1 MATCIRIPS
10 SIMMMIVLT
19 LCNTATATRQLTEA
33 ADIKASEFPAEE
45 FNRNLFESWMHQQS
59 KIYSDEAEKSARFN
73 IFKANLRRIE
83 EHNSKP
89 SSYKLGLTKFADLS
103 QEEFKAKYL
112 KTRFRRNDRSSQAP
126 TFSYANVEAV
136 PKAVDWRK
144 KGAVTAIKDQ
154 GECGS
159 CWAFSTIGGVE
170 GINQI
175 RTGNLVS
182 LSEQELV
189 SCDVTANTQGCE
201 GGYMDYGY
209 EFIAQNGG
217 VDSERDY
224 PYTAEDDSCNSHK
237 EKKVAATI
245 TSYEDVPANSEK
257 DLQKAVANQPVSV
270 AIDAGDGDFQLYTSG
285 IYDGTCGTELDHGVV
300 AVGYG
305 TSGGTDFWIVKN
317 SWGESWGEEGYIRMQ
332 RNVDAPEGLCG
343 IAMEASYP
351 TKSSN

>member
-1 MATCIRIPS
+1 MAAKLLAFTIFLIIAQCY
-10 SIMMMIVLT
+10 
-19 LCNTATATRQLTEA
+19 TASASRQLTGA
-33 ADIKASEFPAEE
+33 ASSKVSELPSEQSE
-45 FNRNLFESWMHQQS
+45 QTLFDTWIQQHS
-59 KIYSDEAEKSARFN
+59 KVYADAAEKSARFN
-73 IFKANLRRIE
+73 VFKDNLRRVY

-103 QEEFKAKYL
+103 PEEFKAKYL
-112 KTRFRRNDRSSQAP
+112 KTRFRRNDRSSQEP
-126 TFSYANVEAV
+126 TFTYANVESV

-159 CWAFSTIGGVE
+159 CWAFSTIGAVE

-175 RTGNLVS
+175 KTGKLIS

-201 GGYMDYGY
+201 GGYMDYGF

-217 VDSERDY
+217 VDSEKDY
-224 PYTAEDDSCNSHK
+224 PYTAEDDSCNSRK
-237 EKKVAATI
+237 ENKVAATI
-245 TSYEDVPANSEK
+245 SSYEDVPANSEK

-332 RNVDAPEGLCG
+332 RNIDAPEGLCG
-343 IAMEASYP
+343 IAMMASYP
-351 TKSSN
+351 TKTGN